1 MNTTTRL
8 SRIAAASTALL
19 LLSGAALASPAAAKH
34 GEDDDPSISDDS
46 RNRTSG
52 DDSSSSSIGGSSK
65 ADRKIKRGDC
75 SAATNWKLK
84 AKPDDGRI
92 EVEFEVDSNKSGQRW
107 TYKIRHDGNE
117 VASGAR
123 TTAGRSGSFSVERRV
138 QDAAGV
144 HKISAS
150 AKNARTG
157 ETCKASL
164 SI

>member
-1 MNTTTRL
+1 MSTTTRL
-8 SRIAAASTALL
+8 TRIGASATALL
-19 LLSGAALASPAAAKH
+19 LLSGAALAAPASAKH
-34 GEDDDPSISDDS
+34 GEDDDPSISDDNG
-46 RNRTSG
+46 NRGG
-52 DDSSSSSIGGSSK
+52 DDSSSGGSSK
-65 ADRKIKRGDC
+65 KDRKTKRGDC

>member
-52 DDSSSSSIGGSSK
+52 DDSSSSSGGSSK